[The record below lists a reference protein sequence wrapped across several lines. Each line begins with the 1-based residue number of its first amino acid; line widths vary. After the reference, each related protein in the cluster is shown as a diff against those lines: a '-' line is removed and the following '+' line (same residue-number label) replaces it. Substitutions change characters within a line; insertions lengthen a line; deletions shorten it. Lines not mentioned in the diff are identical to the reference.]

1 VILSRILHLFDKSTT
16 IDSPINSLT
25 GSVSMLFQLTR
36 NGFERLH
43 EGGSPEYNDDCH
55 VFEAGPDSTS

>member
-1 VILSRILHLFDKSTT
+1 MIVIASWPARILHLVDKSTT

-36 NGFERLH
+36 KWL
-43 EGGSPEYNDDCH
+43 
-55 VFEAGPDSTS
+55 